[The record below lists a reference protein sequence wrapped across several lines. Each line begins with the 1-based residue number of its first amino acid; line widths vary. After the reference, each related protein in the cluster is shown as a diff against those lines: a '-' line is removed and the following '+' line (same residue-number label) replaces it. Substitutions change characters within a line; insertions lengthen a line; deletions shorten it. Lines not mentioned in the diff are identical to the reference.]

1 MRVAFARTHALHHVP
16 AAKPSFR
23 VPLCSGQSGIP
34 RFYLD
39 EFGLSVPKRTAP
51 CRLEVVPDPGAL
63 HIVAFLFVLRAY
75 LALSAFALGG
85 VLSNVALSTSIA
97 ISHDMAYTPVI

>member
-39 EFGLSVPKRTAP
+39 EYGFPVPKRTTT
-51 CRLEVVPDPGAL
+51 CHLEVVPDPRAS
-63 HIVAFLFVLRAY
+63 HVVAFLFVLRAY

-85 VLSNVALSTSIA
+85 VLSNVALSTPA
-97 ISHDMAYTPVI
+97 TISHDMVHMPVV